1 MNINCPRWSV
11 NIPLIAFLVVWGVD
25 AVMETLPSHI
35 VLTKVDL
42 PLEGLP
48 IIAIEP
54 LFMKASID
62 DGLK

>member
-1 MNINCPRWSV
+1 
-11 NIPLIAFLVVWGVD
+11 
-25 AVMETLPSHI
+25 METLPSHI